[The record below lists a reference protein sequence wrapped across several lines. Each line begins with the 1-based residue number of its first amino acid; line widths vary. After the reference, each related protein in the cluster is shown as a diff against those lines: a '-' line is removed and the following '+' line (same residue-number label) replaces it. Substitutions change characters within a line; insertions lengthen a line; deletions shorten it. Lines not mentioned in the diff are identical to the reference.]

1 MKIIR
6 ILAALLLTVL
16 CLAIPVSAERTLPL
30 MVDDADILTESEESL
45 LLAKLEALSQ
55 DLSCE
60 IAVVTVSSLG
70 GKHVQDY
77 ADDFYDDN
85 GYGYGSGDDGVLLL
99 LAENEREWAIT
110 LYGTA
115 KNALSDSALYYIEER
130 MLPDLR
136 RDDYYEGFLTFAEGC
151 ARYIRYYLAPD
162 EGDKDD
168 PWISYVED
176 PDFGDDYGYGE
187 SFDLKGT
194 LLVAIGIGVAVAFI
208 VVSAMKSQLTSVRSR
223 HEANAY
229 IRADGLRL
237 TASRDVFLYRN
248 VTRIRRDTDNHGG
261 GARSGGSRSGG
272 FSSHRSS
279 SGRSHGGRSGR
290 F

>member
-1 MKIIR
+1 MKITR
-6 ILAALLLTVL
+6 IVAVLLLSAL
-16 CLAIPVSAERTLPL
+16 CLAIAVSAARTLPL
-30 MVDDADILTESEESL
+30 VVDDANILTVSEENR

-60 IAVVTVSSLG
+60 VAVVTVSSLG
-70 GKHVQDY
+70 GKHAQDY
-77 ADDFYDDN
+77 ADDFYDHN
-85 GYGYGSGDDGVLLL
+85 GYGYGSGDNGVLLL
-99 LAENEREWAIT
+99 LAVNEREWAIT
-110 LYGTA
+110 TYGTA
-115 KNALSDSALYYIEER
+115 TYALSDTALDFIEDQ
-130 MLPDLR
+130 MLPALR
-136 RDDYYEGFLTFAEGC
+136 RGDYYEGFLTFAEGC
-151 ARYIRYYLAPD
+151 SRYIRHYLTPA
-162 EGDKDD
+162 ESDKED
-168 PWISYVED
+168 PWISFVENFD
-176 PDFGDDYGYGE
+176 NDYGK
-187 SFDLKGT
+187 SFDVKGT
-194 LLVAIGIGVAVAFI
+194 LLVAIGIGAVVAFI

-229 IRADGLRL
+229 IRADGLHL

-261 GARSGGSRSGG
+261 GSRSGG

>member
-1 MKIIR
+1 MKITR
-6 ILAALLLTVL
+6 ILAALLLTAL
-16 CLAIPVSAERTLPL
+16 CLAVTASAERTLPL
-30 MVDDADILTESEESL
+30 VVDDADILTVGEENL

-60 IAVVTVSSLG
+60 IAVVTVSSLD

-99 LAENEREWAIT
+99 LSMSEREWAIT
-110 LYGTA
+110 TYGTA
-115 KNALSDSALYYIEER
+115 MYALSDAALYYIEDQ
-130 MLPDLR
+130 MLPALSR
-136 RDDYYEGFLTFAEGC
+136 GDYDEGFLTFAEGC
-151 ARYIRYYLAPD
+151 ARYVRHYLTPN
-162 EGDKDD
+162 ESDKDD

-187 SFDLKGT
+187 SFDVKGT
-194 LLVAIGIGVAVAFI
+194 LLVAVGIGIAVAFI

-229 IRADGLRL
+229 IRTDGLRL

>member
-1 MKIIR
+1 MKTTR
-6 ILAALLLTVL
+6 LLAILLLTAL
-16 CLAIPVSAERTLPL
+16 CLAVTASAERTLPL
-30 MVDDADILTESEESL
+30 VVDGADILTDNEESRLLSHLEAVSEE
-45 LLAKLEALSQ
+45 
-55 DLSCE
+55 LSCE
-60 IAVVTVSSLG
+60 IAVVTVPSLG
-70 GKHVQDY
+70 GKQVQDY
-77 ADDFYDDN
+77 ADDYYDDN

-99 LAENEREWAIT
+99 LAMGEREWAIT
-110 LYGTA
+110 TYGTA
-115 KNALSDSALYYIEER
+115 MYALSDSALYYIEEQ

-136 RDDYYEGFLTFAEGC
+136 RGDYAEGFRTFAEGC
-151 ARYIRYYLAPD
+151 ARYIRHYLAPD

-168 PWISYVED
+168 PWISFVED
-176 PDFGDDYGYGE
+176 PDFGEDYGYGE

-194 LLVAIGIGVAVAFI
+194 LLVAVGIGVAVAFI

-229 IRADGLRL
+229 ITSEGLRL
-237 TASRDVFLYRN
+237 TGRSDVFLYHN
-248 VTRIRRDTDNHGG
+248 VTRIRRDTDSNHRTG
-261 GARSGGSRSGG
+261 GGSRSGG

>member
-1 MKIIR
+1 MKITR
-6 ILAALLLTVL
+6 LLAVLLLTAL
-16 CLAIPVSAERTLPL
+16 CLAITASAERTLPL
-30 MVDDADILTESEESL
+30 LVDDADILTENEERL
-45 LLAKLEALSQ
+45 LLTELETMTQ

-70 GKHVQDY
+70 GKYVQDY
-77 ADDFYDDN
+77 ADDYYDDN

-99 LAENEREWAIT
+99 LAMDEREWAIT
-110 LYGTA
+110 TYGTA
-115 KNALSDSALYYIEER
+115 MYALSDSALYYIEEQ
-130 MLPDLR
+130 MLPDLGR
-136 RDDYYEGFLTFAEGC
+136 GDYYEGFQTFAEGC

-168 PWISYVED
+168 PWISFVED
-176 PDFGDDYGYGE
+176 PDFGEDYGYGE
-187 SFDLKGT
+187 SFDVKGT
-194 LLVAIGIGVAVAFI
+194 LLVAIGIGVAAAFI

-229 IRADGLRL
+229 IRTDGLRL
-237 TASRDVFLYRN
+237 TDCRDVFLYRN

-261 GARSGGSRSGG
+261 GGSRSGG

>member
-6 ILAALLLTVL
+6 LPAVLLLIAL
-16 CLAIPVSAERTLPL
+16 CLAITASAERTLPL
-30 MVDDADILTESEESL
+30 LVDDADVLTENEERL
-45 LLAKLEALSQ
+45 LLAELETMTQ

-77 ADDFYDDN
+77 ADDYYDDN

-99 LAENEREWAIT
+99 LAMDEREWAIT
-110 LYGTA
+110 TYGTA
-115 KNALSDSALYYIEER
+115 MYALSDSALYYIEEQ

-136 RDDYYEGFLTFAEGC
+136 RGDYYEGFQTFAEGC
-151 ARYIRYYLAPD
+151 SRYIRYYLAPD

-168 PWISYVED
+168 PWISFVED
-176 PDFGDDYGYGE
+176 PNFGEDYGYGE
-187 SFDLKGT
+187 SFDIKGT
-194 LLVAIGIGVAVAFI
+194 LLVAVGIGVAVAFI

-229 IRADGLRL
+229 IRADGIRL
-237 TASRDVFLYRN
+237 TDCRDVFLYRN
-248 VTRIRRDTDNHGG
+248 VTRIRRDTDNHHHGG
-261 GARSGGSRSGG
+261 GGSRSGG